1 LLFEATLREIGAAY
15 RDQVVLADEFDEA
28 PKSSSSTGFENVEID
43 IALQRSEVRALKIYQ
58 RFINQSKS
66 LQLDNLQSSACD
78 MFNAEVLLKA
88 LLEAFAGAN
97 IVFSVPSEVR
107 IVFSKLLEKHVPL
120 KLKKVFLDTI
130 NFVTNH
136 HNKQFVDKLYTTTSG
151 FRTNIED

>member
-1 LLFEATLREIGAAY
+1 
-15 RDQVVLADEFDEA
+15 
-28 PKSSSSTGFENVEID
+28 
-43 IALQRSEVRALKIYQ
+43 
-58 RFINQSKS
+58 
-66 LQLDNLQSSACD
+66 

-107 IVFSKLLEKHVPL
+107 IVFFKLLEKHVPL